1 MIKSITIEN
10 YKKFKESVKLDFWN
24 HKAKKVGDDFIIND
38 SISSVVGILGKNA
51 SGKSTLIEAI
61 LFYNNLI
68 NNAYLNQIVEKAYY
82 SKIDHL
88 YQKHYDKSSSRDKFF
103 KMIKNMEEM
112 TKNFLAKKIP
122 IPEAIK
128 SEVDYLIKR
137 KYDERAN
144 DNDKPISLTIQFYG
158 ETKKEITHKI
168 KFFEKRILEII
179 LIGKK
184 EIYNKENPIYLFES
198 QFNFKMNKKN
208 IENIV
213 IKRISNHHNYESD
226 EISLEIKYCIKKDQH
241 LFQSFL
247 KTVDDSIKDF
257 VFDGKGKPT
266 SYITADNDKRL
277 ELNSLSKGTL
287 FFISLY
293 RYIYKALFEK
303 KSLILIDEIENSLHF
318 SLIKFI
324 ITVFKKRYNKM
335 NSQLL
340 FTTHNPHIFDRN
352 FKSNSIYFIDK
363 NNLVQNQERY
373 DKNIAPSYL
382 NGELGSNPNFHY
394 RFQFLDDILSSN
406 EKDN

>member
-10 YKKFKESVKLDFWN
+10 FKKFKETVKLDFSN
-24 HKAKKVGDDFIIND
+24 HKGKKVGDDFIINN

-51 SGKSTLIEAI
+51 SGKSTIIEAI
-61 LFYNNLI
+61 LFYASLI
-68 NNAYLNQIVEKAYY
+68 DNSYFDKTIAKAYH
-82 SKIDHL
+82 SKITKL
-88 YQKHYDKSSSRDKFF
+88 YDEKHYDKSLRKKILEISKDFEET
-103 KMIKNMEEM
+103 IKNSRS
-112 TKNFLAKKIP
+112 KKIP
-122 IPEAIK
+122 IIESMK
-128 SEVDYLIKR
+128 NEVDYFFAK
-137 KYDERAN
+137 KYDECAN
-144 DNDKPISLTIQFYG
+144 DNDKPISLTIEYYD
-158 ETKKEITHKI
+158 ESKKEITHKI

-184 EIYNKENPIYLFES
+184 EIYNEENPIYLFES
-198 QFNFKMNKKN
+198 QFNFKMNEKN
-208 IENIV
+208 IKNIV
-213 IKRISNHHNYESD
+213 IKRISNNHNCESD
-226 EISLEIKYCIKKDQH
+226 EISLEIKYFIEKDQH

-247 KTVDDSIKDF
+247 KTIDDSIKDF

-266 SYITADNDKRL
+266 SYITKDNDKRL

-293 RYIYKALFEK
+293 RYIYKALFERK
-303 KSLILIDEIENSLHF
+303 TLIIIDEIENSLHF

-340 FTTHNPHIFDRN
+340 FTTHNPHIFDRD

-373 DKNIAPSYL
+373 DKNIAPGYL
-382 NGELGSNPNFHY
+382 SGELGSNPNFHY
-394 RFQFLDDILSSN
+394 RFQFLENILSSN